1 MKAFDDILQMIAD
14 AKGSYDSYSPAAFEE
29 LCNLGRKVIQ
39 EAYDSKETRNR
50 KFNQH
55 DAYAFAIYYDG
66 KEIHREYLEP
76 EMSKGEIYGAETG
89 EETGRKAVNKFI
101 DAYTAPVGKK
111 LTLLVV
117 NGLSYSRQ
125 QEEGYNPR
133 GAMDRYRILSQT
145 LDSLDEAAE
154 LFKGNVE
161 LINL

>member
-1 MKAFDDILQMIAD
+1 MKAFDDILEMLAR
-14 AKGSYDSYSPAAFEE
+14 AKGSSDSYSPVAFEE
-29 LCNLGRKVIQ
+29 LCTLGRKIIQ

-55 DAYAFAIYYDG
+55 DAYAFAIYHDG
-66 KEIHREYLEP
+66 KEIHREYLGT
-76 EMSKGEIYGAETG
+76 EMSKGEIHGAETG
-89 EETGRKAVNKFI
+89 EETGRKAVDKFI
-101 DAYTAPVGKK
+101 DTYTAPAGKR

-117 NGLSYSRQ
+117 NGLFYSRQ

-154 LFKGNVE
+154 IFKGNVE